1 MVLNLNPD
9 SVPAIVVPLTTVL
22 SRDLTADAITGDNL
36 ISKARWIVPGVK
48 NEYCVCFL
56 FFSRLYFFPLYI
68 I

>member
-36 ISKARWIVPGVK
+36 ISKAR
-48 NEYCVCFL
+48 
-56 FFSRLYFFPLYI
+56 
-68 I
+68 